1 MANSLLAGGVIAGVR
16 RRQSRRDGPVR
27 FRDHQAMTY
36 PRYQLVDRHKPGF
49 YHITSRCVR
58 RAYLCGWDALTGRS
72 FEHRKQWVEDLVHQ
86 LARCFTIDVYA
97 YAVMSN
103 HYHLV
108 LRVDPERARV
118 LGDREV
124 AERWLN
130 RLGALPAG
138 CLEARG
144 TALCADPVRL
154 AEVRARLGDLSW
166 FMRSLNE
173 TIARR
178 ANREDE
184 CTGRFWEGRFQ
195 SKVLLDQR
203 AVLAGMCYAD
213 LNPIRA
219 AVADRLSTSLHTS
232 IRWRLARAALTDM
245 SPLRPVAGALPATPH
260 LTCSNRDYLMLVDW
274 SGRRMRPG
282 KRGRIRADV
291 PGLLHALDA
300 SPKAWLADVTALES
314 RYWRAIGSAQ
324 ALIDKAE
331 QIGQR
336 WLKGIRNVWACPVR

>member
-1 MANSLLAGGVIAGVR
+1 MTMPH
-16 RRQSRRDGPVR
+16 DT
-27 FRDHQAMTY
+27 AMTY

-178 ANREDE
+178 ANSEDE

-245 SPLRPVAGALPATPH
+245 SPLRPVAGALPAAPH
-260 LTCSNRDYLMLVDW
+260 LLQPRLPDARGLERAPHASRQAWPHPRRRARPAARARCVAQGLARRCDGARVPLLACHRLGTGAHRQ
-274 SGRRMRPG
+274 GRTDR
-282 KRGRIRADV
+282 
-291 PGLLHALDA
+291 
-300 SPKAWLADVTALES
+300 TAM
-314 RYWRAIGSAQ
+314 
-324 ALIDKAE
+324 AE
-331 QIGQR
+331 GH
-336 WLKGIRNVWACPVR
+336 P